1 MKPFSSITI
10 DSRKIN
16 KSVLKELEDVLYGT
30 DTKDPRLPPLDE
42 IMKIVSR
49 SVFHDKLL
57 EIMIEVGNWLWN
69 PFDFR
74 NDTIETAIKK
84 WANESVIFV
93 PEGTKPEG
101 PLNIPRIEYWLVEY
115 NSEGKNTYY
124 IETVGNEKASDI
136 MDKGLRELGAKSTG
150 SSSAMGDRFEEA
162 YTLTY

>member
-16 KSVLKELEDVLYGT
+16 QSVLSELEDVLYGT

-84 WANESVIFV
+84 WANEAVIFV
-93 PEGTKPEG
+93 PEGTKVEG
-101 PLNIPRIEYWLVEY
+101 VHSPSIKYQLDVY

-124 IETVGNEKASDI
+124 IETRGDQKSSDI
-136 MDKGLRELGAKSTG
+136 MDKKLRALGAKNTAT
-150 SSSAMGDRFEEA
+150 SAIGETFYNE
-162 YTLTY
+162 YSITY